1 MIFEVVIEPRA
12 LVDIQDAIDYYESK
26 QIGLGEYFYQV
37 IDEHLDTISRNPFF
51 EIRYKDYRGLPTKKF
66 PFIIFY
72 FLDEE
77 IKKVFVLSVFNTSLN
92 PSKYPL

>member
-1 MIFEVVIEPRA
+1 MIFNIVIEPRA

-26 QIGLGEYFYQV
+26 QSGLGEYFYQV
-37 IDEHLDTISRNPFF
+37 IDEHLDTLSKNPFF

-72 FLDEE
+72 FIDE
-77 IKKVFVLSVFNTSLN
+77 KVKTVYVMSVFNTSLN

>member
-12 LVDIQDAIDYYESK
+12 LADIQDAIDYYESK

-51 EIRYKDYRGLPTKKF
+51 EIRYKDYRGIPTKKF

-77 IKKVFVLSVFNTSLN
+77 IKKVFILSVFNTSLN
-92 PSKYPL
+92 PSKYPF